1 MARPELRRLPADL
14 RLLCLGFLVTLSLA
28 YGVALLFVFVQ
39 TDMKPSGIETQ
50 FRGTPEDG
58 ASSVAGAEEEGE
70 GVPGLSQEWR
80 ARNQGLKFPKPLKEM
95 ILTTHL
101 HLLSISMILL
111 LVGAIFACSS
121 FPAAGK
127 PWIIAGGYSGL
138 ALTYGCM
145 WAVRYGDPAFSFG
158 VYLGGLLQA
167 GAMATQM
174 LTGAVDLLRK
184 PLPGAS
190 RP

>member
-14 RLLCLGFLVTLSLA
+14 RLLCLGFLLTLGLA

-39 TDMKPSGIETQ
+39 TEMKPAGIEEQ
-50 FRGTPEDG
+50 FRGTPEDRPP
-58 ASSVAGAEEEGE
+58 APAAGAEEEG
-70 GVPGLSQEWR
+70 VPSLSGEWR
-80 ARNQGLKFPKPLKEM
+80 ARSQGLRFPKPLKEM

-111 LVGAIFACSS
+111 LVGAIFACSA

-127 PWIIAGGYSGL
+127 PWIIAAGFAGL
-138 ALTYGCM
+138 VLTYACM
-145 WAVRYGDPAFSFG
+145 WGVRYLDPALSAG

-167 GAMATQM
+167 GSLLTQAAAS
-174 LTGAVDLLRK
+174 LFDLARK
-184 PLPGAS
+184 PPAGPA
-190 RP
+190 RA